1 MQCIISYCSVEC
13 HSGQCSLVK
22 SCHSSAVSV
31 KVSPCLFGLF
41 LSCISKASISEIE
54 IIKDVLAELTEV
66 HSQVDEQPL
75 AIVPLPLGRPRSSED
90 LQRPQPSQALPPVQ
104 RFQRSQVQRGLPG
117 AYLAGLPPSPP
128 IAPRPS
134 SSGLPGAYLAGA
146 GLLPS
151 PPFMPRP
158 SFNAPVS
165 WSCEE
170 VEDAPAEEVSFS
182 TGVDLLL
189 ASCQEL

>member
-1 MQCIISYCSVEC
+1 M
-13 HSGQCSLVK
+13 
-22 SCHSSAVSV
+22 
-31 KVSPCLFGLF
+31 
-41 LSCISKASISEIE
+41 
-54 IIKDVLAELTEV
+54 AELTEV
-66 HSQVDEQPL
+66 PNQVDEQTM
-75 AIVPLPLGRPRSSED
+75 AIVPLGRPRSFED
-90 LQRPQPSQALPPVQ
+90 VAQRPQPSQTREPPQ
-104 RFQRSQVQRGLPG
+104 RSQRSQVQCGLPG

-134 SSGLPGAYLAGA
+134 SSGPPGAYLAGA

-151 PPFMPRP
+151 PPIMPRP